1 MNFYL
6 LSEIDRFM
14 CEVKEYEREV
24 SKRYDE
30 YFKFKDKND

>member
-24 SKRYDE
+24 KRCYDE
-30 YFKFKDKND
+30 YFKDKDD